1 MDISVIGIG
10 YVGLVTAACFAEMGN
25 RVACIDIDEARIENL
40 KNGIVPIY
48 EPGLDELVKRN
59 HKAGR
64 LLFSTDMKDALAHA
78 RVHFIAVGTPPDE
91 DGSADLQHVLAVAD
105 ALARHMSG
113 GHHVVVDKSTVPVG
127 TADKVSDV
135 IYKRLQQRGVAS
147 VVDVVSNPEFL
158 KEGDAVN
165 DFMRPSR
172 VIIGSDSEAAIDVMR
187 ELYGPFTRNH
197 ERTLVMGIRDAEMT
211 KYAANAM
218 LATKI
223 SFMNE
228 IASLCDEMGVDVEHV
243 RVGIGSDERI
253 GYHFIYPGCGYGG
266 SCFPKDVKA
275 LINMARGTQFQ
286 PALLEAVEWRNNR
299 QKHRLYEKVKQY
311 YGRDLKGMTF
321 ALWGLSFKPGTDDM
335 REAPALTLIENL
347 VNDGA
352 RVAAHDPVALE
363 TARQEIPQEWL
374 SSGQVTLH
382 ASPDEVLH
390 QADGLIL
397 STEWKAFRSP
407 DFELIRDHM
416 KTPVIFDGRNIYDP
430 EHLQEMGFDYIGIG
444 RNAMSKV
451 TARSTLKRIA

>member
-1 MDISVIGIG
+1 MDISVTGIG

-40 KNGIVPIY
+40 KQGVVPIY
-48 EPGLDELVKRN
+48 EPGLDELVRRN
-59 HKAGR
+59 HQAGR
-64 LLFSTDMKDALAHA
+64 LIFSTDMKDALAHA
-78 RVHFIAVGTPPDE
+78 RVHFIAVGTPPEE

-105 ALARHMSG
+105 ALARHMGG

-172 VIIGSDSEAAIDVMR
+172 VIIGSDSEQAIEVMR
-187 ELYGPFTRNH
+187 DLYGPFTRNH

-228 IASLCDEMGVDVEHV
+228 IASLCDEMGVDVEQV

-275 LINMARGTQFQ
+275 LINMAQNSNFQ

-299 QKHRLYEKVKQY
+299 QKHRLYEKIQQY
-311 YGRDLKGMTF
+311 YGKDLSGMTF
-321 ALWGLSFKPGTDDM
+321 ALWGLAFKPGTDDM

-347 VNDGA
+347 VGAGA

-363 TARQEIPQEWL
+363 TARQELPQEWL
-374 SSGQVTLH
+374 DSGKVILHSS
-382 ASPDEVLH
+382 ADEVLH

-407 DFELIRDHM
+407 DFDLIRARL
-416 KTPVIFDGRNIYDP
+416 KTSVIFDGRNIYDP

-444 RNAMSKV
+444 RNAMTKV
-451 TARSTLKRIA
+451 SARSNLKRIA